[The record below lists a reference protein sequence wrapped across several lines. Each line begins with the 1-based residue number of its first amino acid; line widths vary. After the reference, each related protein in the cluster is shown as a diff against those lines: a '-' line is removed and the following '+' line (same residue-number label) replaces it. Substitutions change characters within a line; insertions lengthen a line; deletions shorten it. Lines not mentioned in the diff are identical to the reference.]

1 LLIVKDMMNFLKKY
15 EIWIFLVLAPLLNF
29 VITYLKS
36 KGLIEFFPY
45 TNGRFYA
52 LMFLLLFIVKI
63 TKGNEGIKNLF
74 RPMLVW
80 KVHPKWYLFG
90 LLFAFTIG
98 LMTLSIVAVYSG
110 DMSILNFEL
119 YIPTL
124 KFTLFLLSWAFL
136 GEVVWIGYAVREL
149 SKITKPFY
157 ATQIIGF
164 VWSLWWLPS
173 VYINVG
179 VIEDLPVWPL
189 FLNMMGAAGMCA
201 IVYSKTK
208 SGICVLVI
216 QSMLNMSL
224 VLLPISPD
232 AGDHTYTIFA
242 VLYFLIMLVF
252 MYFMPP
258 KINETNIKLVPSK

>member
-1 LLIVKDMMNFLKKY
+1 MTSNLFMVPKMVGFLKKY
-15 EIWIFLVLAPLLNF
+15 EIWVFLALAPSLNF

-36 KGLIEFFPY
+36 KGVIEFFPY

-63 TKGNEGIKNLF
+63 TQGNEGIKNLF

-80 KVHPKWYLFG
+80 KVHPKWYLFS

-98 LMTLSIVAVYSG
+98 LITLSIVALYSG
-110 DMSILNFEL
+110 DMSVLNFEL

-136 GEVVWIGYAVREL
+136 GEVVWIGYAVRKL
-149 SKITKPFY
+149 SKIINPFY

-258 KINETNIKLVPSK
+258 KIHTERES

>member
-1 LLIVKDMMNFLKKY
+1 MTTKMINFLKKY
-15 EIWIFLVLAPLLNF
+15 EIWVFLTLAPLLNF
-29 VITYLKS
+29 VITYAKS
-36 KGLIEFFPY
+36 KGIIEFFPY

-52 LMFLLLFIVKI
+52 LFFLLVFIVKI

-74 RPMLVW
+74 RPMVVW
-80 KVHPKWYLFG
+80 KIHPKWYLFS

-98 LMTLSIVAVYSG
+98 LITLSIKAIYHNDISF
-110 DMSILNFEL
+110 LQFQL

-136 GEVVWIGYAVREL
+136 GEVVWIGYAVRVL
-149 SKITKPFY
+149 SKKINPFL

-232 AGDHTYTIFA
+232 AGDYTYTIFA

-252 MYFMPP
+252 MYFMPLHIHSEP
-258 KINETNIKLVPSK
+258 KKVS

>member
-1 LLIVKDMMNFLKKY
+1 MKKY
-15 EIWIFLVLAPLLNF
+15 EIWVFLLLAPLLNT
-29 VITYLKS
+29 VITYASS
-36 KGLIEFFPY
+36 KGYIDFFPY

-52 LMFLLLFIVKI
+52 LFFLLLFIVKI
-63 TKGNEGIKNLF
+63 TKGNEGIKCLF
-74 RPMLVW
+74 RPMRNW
-80 KVHPKWYLFG
+80 RVHPKWYVFS

-98 LMTLSIVAVYSG
+98 VLTLAIKALYHG
-110 DMSILNFEL
+110 DMSFLSFDL

-149 SKITKPFY
+149 SKIISPFY
-157 ATQIIGF
+157 ASQIIGF
-164 VWSLWWLPS
+164 VWTLWWLPS

-189 FLNMMGAAGMCA
+189 LVNMMGAAGMCT
-201 IVYSKTK
+201 IVYAKTK
-208 SGICVLVI
+208 SGLCVLII

-232 AGDHTYTIFA
+232 AGDYTYTIFA
-242 VLYFLIMLVF
+242 VLYFVIMLGF

-258 KINETNIKLVPSK
+258 KLNSDTLKNEKSNDLDKLIASVE